1 MAGSSVC
8 RFTTVS
14 VDLLR
19 CHQTVIK
26 SSLSCHFTFI
36 FLLNLFDNNQEQSMK
51 ISKLTLAIAT
61 VLGASATSGA
71 FAMDL
76 YVDTKT
82 KQIYA
87 EPGRGRELMGSF
99 EKVQDA
105 PAKTAVKA
113 DQAEIAAIRE
123 DLALKDNAIKALQ
136 EHKDESTGP
145 KSVGVK
151 LDQKGIQF
159 ETADKNFNFRLG
171 GRIHADASYSSDD
184 NFVKRGTT
192 TPHIEANDGTEIR
205 RGRMEFLGVFY
216 KDWEFKSQV
225 DFADNKIAIKD
236 MYVQYNGMKLV
247 TLPLAIT
254 FGSQKQAFSRELQES
269 SNDMM
274 FMERSLMNTLNES
287 TVDRAIGL
295 NVATLNKDWTGQV
308 GIYGETVNPNAET
321 AKADEGWAINSRWT
335 YAPINEK
342 TKLIHLGVAGNYRVP
357 DAKDQVNDADL
368 KFSYETSHMSNL
380 KPLDTGHISNIN
392 SIKMVGLEANGLY
405 GPFTVGGEYTHTW
418 LDQKNGGS
426 NPSFNAWY
434 GEASWTITGESRK
447 YKTGKFYK
455 VEPTKNFSFKN
466 GGWGAW
472 ELATRYAEADLEDGS
487 IRGGEMSNLTV
498 ALNWY
503 VNNNIRFMADY
514 NKVLEVKNSP
524 LTTIS
529 GGKPDN
535 LDTFMVRGQLAF

>member
-1 MAGSSVC
+1 
-8 RFTTVS
+8 
-14 VDLLR
+14 
-19 CHQTVIK
+19 
-26 SSLSCHFTFI
+26 
-36 FLLNLFDNNQEQSMK
+36 MK
-51 ISKLTLAIAT
+51 LSKLTLAVAT
-61 VLGASATSGA
+61 VLSAGASSAV
-71 FAMDL
+71 FAIDL

-87 EPGRGRELMGSF
+87 EPGPHRQLMGSF
-99 EKVQDA
+99 ERVEDKAAKPAESAELAKVQ
-105 PAKTAVKA
+105 
-113 DQAEIAAIRE
+113 E
-123 DLALKDNAIKALQ
+123 DLELKTNEIKALQ
-136 EHKDESTGP
+136 EHMTEAEQVK
-145 KSVGVK
+145 VK
-151 LDQKGIQF
+151 LDKKGVQF

-225 DFADNKIAIKD
+225 DFADNKVAIKD
-236 MYVQYNGMKLV
+236 MFVQYNGMNLA

-274 FMERSLMNTLNES
+274 FMERSLMNTLNEP

-295 NVATLNKDWTGQV
+295 NIASLNKNWTGQV
-308 GIYGETVNPNAET
+308 GIYGETVEPNGEKD
-321 AKADEGWAINSRWT
+321 KADEGWAINSRWT

-357 DAKDQVNDADL
+357 DAKDDVSDKDL
-368 KFSYETSHMSNL
+368 SFSYETSHMSNL
-380 KPLDTGHISNIN
+380 KVLDTGHISKIN
-392 SIKMVGLEANGLY
+392 NIKMVGLEANGLY
-405 GPFTVGGEYTHTW
+405 GPFTIGGEYTHTW
-418 LDQKNGGS
+418 LDQKDGS
-426 NPSFNAWY
+426 NNLEFDAWY

-455 VEPTKNFSFKN
+455 VEPDKEFSFKN
-466 GGWGAW
+466 GGLGAW
-472 ELATRYAEADLEDGS
+472 EVALRYAEADLNSGS
-487 IRGGEMSNLTV
+487 INGGQMSNLTV

-503 VNNNIRFMADY
+503 INSNIRFLADY
-514 NKVLEVKNSP
+514 NKVLEINNSP
-524 LTTIS
+524 LTTVS
-529 GGKPDN
+529 GGKPDS
-535 LDTFMVRGQLAF
+535 LDMFMVRGQLAF